1 MTDFDKQKYPERV
14 VKKVILA
21 MVRRGELQYRMQR
34 KMLFR
39 LK

>member
-14 VKKVILA
+14 VNKVIMI